1 MPSGNKITTNFSN
14 ILFKQ
19 IKDTSVAKSQ
29 QTIIADKVEFMILGN
44 SAMSKRCSDKNRKP
58 FELVTVGYPSNFLD
72 CIHTNCFN

>member
-1 MPSGNKITTNFSN
+1 MPSGNKITANFSN

-44 SAMSKRCSDKNRKP
+44 SAMSKRCSDKK
-58 FELVTVGYPSNFLD
+58 LVTVGYPSNFLD